1 MNALAGTND
10 LLFPWEAPRRR
21 QLAILGFLA
30 ASAAGHALC
39 FYLFQ
44 IVYPPTV
51 ALLPPP
57 ARVSLISGDSE
68 ESRTLLRWIA
78 AEDPALASTTQRP
91 PEAKAFTLPQVHHV
105 PSYITLQ
112 PVLKELPAFRP
123 DLRSPSSQ
131 PPGPVPR
138 MRAPIQSP
146 PLAVPTVRYCFLQN
160 SSGDSALDEQARHY
174 LALCRFAGSHNANSG
189 EQDHLNWAAA
199 TVEWGNDIVI
209 PPPVPAG
216 NVVP

>member
-1 MNALAGTND
+1 MNSVISQSAAEPLIFSWD
-10 LLFPWEAPRRR
+10 SPRGEK
-21 QLAILGFLA
+21 LAITICVAISLVA
-30 ASAAGHALC
+30 HALC
-39 FYLFQ
+39 FYIFQ

-146 PLAVPTVRYCFLQN
+146 PLAVPTTIIF
-160 SSGDSALDEQARHY
+160 SKE
-174 LALCRFAGSHNANSG
+174 
-189 EQDHLNWAAA
+189 
-199 TVEWGNDIVI
+199 
-209 PPPVPAG
+209 
-216 NVVP
+216 